1 MASRSRNSISS
12 TTRSPSPEK
21 SLGLAASSLS
31 ASTEQLVASLSEEQ
45 VLVQKRTFGRWV
57 NHFLQKHKPPL
68 HVDDLIEGLQD
79 GTKLLALLEVL
90 SGERLPKEKGNK
102 RPHHLANVGS
112 ALKFLTTKNVKLVN
126 IHRESVVD
134 GNETLVLG
142 LIWAIIHHFQVE
154 GFYANKKKARTKKY
168 LLEWTQKAAQKATGS
183 SEAVKNF
190 GSSWKNGQAFLHVIH
205 AFRPDLVDL
214 SAVQGRDDVN
224 VEKPDE
230 KSIVTYLATLC
241 DTLESEKTKSP
252 KRPASP
258 TKTAPKKSPS
268 SSPSPSSKGT
278 GSRTLSPEPS
288 SPGQSK
294 RSPSPVKTKTKDSTP
309 GVSSPSKGGEG
320 RAITSSPTPPKK
332 QTEQSRRSS
341 SPLKSKDQR
350 TSSTTPPPGNGKGKA
365 QGNNVRS
372 GTSSPKSSTADEPMD
387 TSPDKETNLSPH
399 KRREARST
407 SPSPTSTAPKK
418 PRVSQGKLSASSDHS
433 DRLKS
438 KRHSLAVESKKLSVP
453 GEPGHK
459 KRASVAGTLSTSRK
473 LSSGSRKLSSGSRK
487 SSSTGPAP
495 MDVESSS
502 SDLEDSED
510 DEEEFEAG
518 NEERDIEQEYKEL
531 VDWLTMWRVEHL

>member
-1 MASRSRNSISS
+1 
-12 TTRSPSPEK
+12 
-21 SLGLAASSLS
+21 
-31 ASTEQLVASLSEEQ
+31 
-45 VLVQKRTFGRWV
+45 
-57 NHFLQKHKPPL
+57 
-68 HVDDLIEGLQD
+68 
-79 GTKLLALLEVL
+79 
-90 SGERLPKEKGNK
+90 
-102 RPHHLANVGS
+102 
-112 ALKFLTTKNVKLVN
+112 
-126 IHRESVVD
+126 
-134 GNETLVLG
+134 
-142 LIWAIIHHFQVE
+142 
-154 GFYANKKKARTKKY
+154 
-168 LLEWTQKAAQKATGS
+168 
-183 SEAVKNF
+183 
-190 GSSWKNGQAFLHVIH
+190 
-205 AFRPDLVDL
+205 PDLGDL
-214 SAVQGRDDVN
+214 SAVQGRDDVTNLQEAFDLAEKHLNVPRLLEPEDVN

-230 KSIVTYLATLC
+230 KSI
-241 DTLESEKTKSP
+241 
-252 KRPASP
+252 
-258 TKTAPKKSPS
+258 
-268 SSPSPSSKGT
+268 
-278 GSRTLSPEPS
+278 
-288 SPGQSK
+288 
-294 RSPSPVKTKTKDSTP
+294 
-309 GVSSPSKGGEG
+309 GGED
-320 RAITSSPTPPKK
+320 RAATSSPTPPKK

-365 QGNNVRS
+365 QGNSVRN

-502 SDLEDSED
+502 SDLEDSEVRRH
-510 DEEEFEAG
+510 FVIPLKTWIMIPLG
-518 NEERDIEQEYKEL
+518 GIS
-531 VDWLTMWRVEHL
+531 TS